1 MKNDELHI
9 ITSIL
14 AGNTERFSY
23 FLDTYGQ
30 QIFTLIVRM
39 VGSPE
44 DAEELT
50 QDTFMKAFRHLSD
63 FNGKSSFSTWLY
75 RIAYNTALSSL
86 RKQPNEVL
94 SVDDRL

>member
-50 QDTFMKAFRHLSD
+50 HHFIGMVVEGIPPPVGLQRQKFVFYLALPDCLQHSPVFITE
-63 FNGKSSFSTWLY
+63 
-75 RIAYNTALSSL
+75 TAERSL
-86 RKQPNEVL
+86 VR
-94 SVDDRL
+94 

>member
-50 QDTFMKAFRHLSD
+50 QDTFRKPFCA
-63 FNGKSSFSTWLY
+63 KSETKKEFSSCGPL
-75 RIAYNTALSSL
+75 L
-86 RKQPNEVL
+86 
-94 SVDDRL
+94 

>member
-63 FNGKSSFSTWLY
+63 FNGKKFVFYLALPDCLQHSSVFITE
-75 RIAYNTALSSL
+75 TAERSL
-86 RKQPNEVL
+86 VR
-94 SVDDRL
+94 